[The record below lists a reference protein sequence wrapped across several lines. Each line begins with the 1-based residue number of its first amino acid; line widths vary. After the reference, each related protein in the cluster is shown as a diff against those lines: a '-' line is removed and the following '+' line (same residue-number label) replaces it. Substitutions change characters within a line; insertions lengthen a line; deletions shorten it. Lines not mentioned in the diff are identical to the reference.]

1 MGRVIPFIAAVLV
14 TTVANA
20 TVLVP
25 ADFKE
30 IVVGSEIIAYAR
42 ITDIRPMWADGRR
55 WIDSI
60 VTAEVVSYLKG
71 RADQT
76 ISFKVPG
83 GRLGR
88 YRSVVVGAPVFVPG
102 DEAVLFLKTHD
113 DELPAVFGL
122 NQGVFRVRV
131 DARTG
136 QRVVVPP
143 PVAAADPTTANPEPV
158 KRGSIDRRPMA
169 FDAFGA
175 KVRDTMAARHE
186 AK

>member
-25 ADFKE
+25 ADFRE

-42 ITDIRPMWADGRR
+42 ITDIRPAWAEGRR

-102 DEAVLFLKTHD
+102 DEAVA
-113 DELPAVFGL
+113 DEA
-122 NQGVFRVRV
+122 
-131 DARTG
+131 
-136 QRVVVPP
+136 
-143 PVAAADPTTANPEPV
+143 
-158 KRGSIDRRPMA
+158 
-169 FDAFGA
+169 
-175 KVRDTMAARHE
+175 
-186 AK
+186 